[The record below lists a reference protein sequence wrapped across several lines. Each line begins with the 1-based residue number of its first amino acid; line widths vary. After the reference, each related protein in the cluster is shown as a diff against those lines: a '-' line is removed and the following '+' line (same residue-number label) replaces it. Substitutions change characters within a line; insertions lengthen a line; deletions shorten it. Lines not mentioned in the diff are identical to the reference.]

1 MILLPTRGVAR
12 RQRALTQ
19 HHIDIDVFADWIEAS
34 VLFKDIDVSVTDVV
48 DVLLEEELY
57 EDQDFAREIVQAAW
71 LEIEQRRKHSG
82 GFYGVT
88 IDGNWVKA
96 SGDTTNQTAHRFLLT
111 LSLASSYDWWRKAF
125 GANYTDQGRHF
136 ESLTEMALSA
146 LTPGWSVF
154 STGWKGGT
162 TNSHFLSVAG
172 EVANRLNTGPIIKQE
187 WNLDDA
193 KDLTLDILVYWPCID
208 ARQGAPFIMLQ
219 CASGANWDEKL
230 KEPDIDQWRKL
241 LNPDCL
247 PLRGVSVPF
256 CLPDTR
262 FRFASARAAGLLLDR
277 CRILLAATRK
287 EDWLKKDLA
296 DELDGWMNPRITELL
311 NRST

>member
-96 SGDTTNQTAHRFLLT
+96 SGDIHKPN
-111 LSLASSYDWWRKAF
+111 
-125 GANYTDQGRHF
+125 
-136 ESLTEMALSA
+136 
-146 LTPGWSVF
+146 
-154 STGWKGGT
+154 
-162 TNSHFLSVAG
+162 
-172 EVANRLNTGPIIKQE
+172 
-187 WNLDDA
+187 
-193 KDLTLDILVYWPCID
+193 
-208 ARQGAPFIMLQ
+208 
-219 CASGANWDEKL
+219 CA
-230 KEPDIDQWRKL
+230 
-241 LNPDCL
+241 
-247 PLRGVSVPF
+247 
-256 CLPDTR
+256 
-262 FRFASARAAGLLLDR
+262 
-277 CRILLAATRK
+277 
-287 EDWLKKDLA
+287 
-296 DELDGWMNPRITELL
+296 
-311 NRST
+311 